1 MRKAL
6 FRSVVGMAL
15 TVVTLT
21 HAQVVL
27 PTCQGNDTSQW
38 HACRGVWDDAE
49 FSYAGDFMRGKF
61 EGRGILEFT
70 GEKYQGDYY
79 QGEFKN
85 GMKHGFGIYYF
96 ANGEKYAGQYLFG
109 KRHGKGT
116 YSFPD
121 GRAALSGQWSN
132 NQFVGK
138 TASPDTKSTSSNT
151 ISSDMEVEKKK
162 TESLNLQRP
171 VKQSDKTSQ
180 VQPTGQ
186 APWRD
191 AVAIVVGVANYQRLP
206 SASFANKDA
215 VQFREHATR
224 YLGIAPENIKT
235 LTDAEAQRSEILLA
249 LKYWLP
255 SRVNAGRT
263 DVFVYFS
270 GHGVSQDTA
279 KQHYLLPVDA
289 NTDLLEDTALS
300 QQQLIAQLSKIGAKS
315 VTVFLD
321 TCFSGTDRMGQALAQ
336 YQRGVVIKPL
346 ASPLP
351 AGIHVF
357 TAGTRSQSA
366 YGDLQ
371 LQHGVFS
378 YFLFK
383 GLAGEADSNGDKRVS
398 MGELAD
404 YVRTQ
409 TARYALGIRKVQE
422 PQFLGDRQY
431 TLAVR

>member
-1 MRKAL
+1 MKTVFLRGL
-6 FRSVVGMAL
+6 LGVAL
-15 TVVTLT
+15 TGAVAT
-21 HAQVVL
+21 HAQMAL
-27 PTCQGNDTSQW
+27 PTCQGNDIVQW
-38 HACRGVWDDAE
+38 HACRGVLDDTE

-70 GEKYQGDYY
+70 AEKFQGDYY

-85 GMKHGFGIYYF
+85 GIKHGFGIYFF

-121 GRAALSGQWSN
+121 GRPALSGQWVN

-138 TASPDTKSTSSNT
+138 PTGTDTKSTSANAN
-151 ISSDMEVEKKK
+151 SSDMEVEKKK
-162 TESLNLQRP
+162 TEPINLQRP
-171 VKQSDKTSQ
+171 VKQSEKTSHIQ
-180 VQPTGQ
+180 SLSH

-191 AVAIVVGVANYQRLP
+191 AVAIVVGIANYQRLP
-206 SASFANKDA
+206 TASFANKDA
-215 VQFREHATR
+215 AQFREHAIR
-224 YLGIAPENIKT
+224 HLGIAPENIKT
-235 LTDAEAQRSEILLA
+235 LTDAEAQRAEILLT

-263 DVFVYFS
+263 DVFLYFS
-270 GHGVSQDTA
+270 GHGVAQDVA

-289 NTDLLEDTALS
+289 NTDLLEETALS
-300 QQQLIAQLSKIGAKS
+300 QHTVLAQLSKVGAKS

-336 YQRGVVIKPL
+336 YQRGVTVKSTI
-346 ASPLP
+346 SPLP
-351 AGIHVF
+351 AGINLL

-383 GLAGEADSNGDKRVS
+383 GLAGEADANGDKRIG

-404 YVRTQ
+404 YVHTR

-422 PQFLGDRQY
+422 PQFAGDRQQI
-431 TLAVR
+431 LAVR